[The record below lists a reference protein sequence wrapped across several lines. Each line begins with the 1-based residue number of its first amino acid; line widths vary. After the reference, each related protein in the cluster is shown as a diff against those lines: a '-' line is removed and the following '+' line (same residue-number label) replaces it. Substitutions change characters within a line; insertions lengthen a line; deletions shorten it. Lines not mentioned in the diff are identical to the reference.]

1 MLGSLFQSTT
11 LPALEQVVHFAQAR
25 HSVLAGNIA
34 NLDVPGYRARDL
46 SVGDFQARLKEAID
60 TQRRQPSALSPGE
73 TIFQPARKTAE
84 VSEVNRTILRH
95 DDGNVG
101 LEHEV
106 TEMVKNQIQHN
117 LALAVMASQFRLLQ
131 AAISERV

>member
-1 MLGSLFQSTT
+1 VLGSIFQSTT
-11 LPALEQVVHFAQAR
+11 IPTLEQVVQFAQAR
-25 HSVLAGNIA
+25 HNVLAGNVA

-46 SVGDFQARLKEAID
+46 SVSDFQTRLKEAIQ
-60 TQRRQPSALSPGE
+60 TQRQPPVFQSPGE
-73 TIFQPARKTAE
+73 TIFQPNRTMAE
-84 VSEVNRTILRH
+84 VSQENRTILRH

-117 LALAVMASQFRLLQ
+117 LALAIMASQFRLLQ

>member
-1 MLGSLFQSTT
+1 MLGSIFQSTT
-11 LPALEQVVHFAQAR
+11 IPTLEQVVQFAQAR
-25 HSVLAGNIA
+25 HNVLAGNVA

-46 SVGDFQARLKEAID
+46 SVSDFQTRLKEAIQ
-60 TQRRQPSALSPGE
+60 TQRQPPVFQSPGE
-73 TIFQPARKTAE
+73 TIFQPNRTMAE
-84 VSEVNRTILRH
+84 VSQENRTILRH

-117 LALAVMASQFRLLQ
+117 LALAIMASQFRLLQ